1 MLIRATGTIAI
12 VGAGMAG
19 LACADALAAAG
30 FAVRLFD
37 KGRGP
42 GGRMSTRR
50 IATSAGEASFD
61 HGAQYFTVRNPD
73 FARQVAK
80 WVDAGV
86 AQPWPLVS
94 GDAWVGVPG
103 MNAVVKD
110 MAAGHDVTFSA
121 LVRCLMRDGDGWHV
135 QTSDERHG
143 PFIGLVLAI
152 PSQQAA
158 PLLGLHDLAMAQQAM
173 HARSQ
178 PCWTAMAAFADPL
191 PFADDLLRDAGP
203 IAWAARNSAKPGRDG
218 PEAWVIQASG
228 AWSATRLEEDANR
241 VLPDLLA
248 LFAQEAGIALPDP
261 VAATAHR
268 WRYAMSSGSDLGALW
283 NPALAL
289 GACGD
294 WLNGPRVE
302 CAWLSGAELG
312 QRVAASMA
320 ATVSPARRDGQ

>member
-1 MLIRATGTIAI
+1 
-12 VGAGMAG
+12 MAG

-30 FAVRLFD
+30 LAVCLFD

-50 IATSAGEASFD
+50 LETSAGEASFD
-61 HGAQYFTVRNPD
+61 HGAQYFTVRSPD

-80 WVDAGV
+80 WADKGV
-86 AQPWPLVS
+86 AQPWPLAS
-94 GDAWVGVPG
+94 HDAWVGVPG

-110 MAAGHDVTFSA
+110 MAAGHDVTFAA
-121 LVRCLMRDGDGWHV
+121 LVRCVERDGEGWHV

-143 PFIGLVLAI
+143 PFTGLVLAI

-158 PLLGLHDLAMAQQAM
+158 PLLGLHDLAMAQKAM
-173 HARSQ
+173 LARSQ
-178 PCWTAMAAFADPL
+178 PCWTAMAAFAEPL
-191 PFADDLLRDAGP
+191 PIAADVLRDAGP
-203 IAWAARNSAKPGRDG
+203 IAWAARNSAKPGRQG

-228 AWSATRLEEDANR
+228 AWSAARLEEEPAR

-248 LFAQEAGIALPDP
+248 RFAREAGIALPDP

-268 WRYAMSSGSDLGALW
+268 WRFAMSSGSDLGALW

-302 CAWLSGAELG
+302 CAWLSGTELG
-312 QRVAASMA
+312 MRMAASINA
-320 ATVSPARRDGQ
+320 NPQALRQA